1 MATAHRRSR
10 KRRGEKREPRRNVCG
25 ASCGNVIS
33 RHVAIGE
40 AFRLVPSLPRRTSS
54 FNASRKC
61 QAEGIVG
68 TRRRRRRRPPSF
80 SNPRSNTR
88 FLVFL
93 ATLLWTLSFLSFY
106 LSFFLFL
113 SFKFFSFLPPSFF
126 YWCVCSIHFLRG
138 FARFLRG
145 SLWVASILFYFNVF
159 FFLFVCLI
167 VWLIRVFFL
176 SGMFGIVYLDCK
188 SFFSESDE

>member
-1 MATAHRRSR
+1 MATARRRSR

-40 AFRLVPSLPRRTSS
+40 AFRLVPSLPFRGELALST
-54 FNASRKC
+54 ASRKC

-68 TRRRRRRRPPSF
+68 TRRPPPF

-93 ATLLWTLSFLSFY
+93 ATLLWIPLVPFY
-106 LSFFLFL
+106 LSLSLL
-113 SFKFFSFLPPSFF
+113 SFSPSCPPFFFFF
-126 YWCVCSIHFLRG
+126 YSCVCSIHFLRG
-138 FARFLRG
+138 FTRFLRG
-145 SLWVASILFYFNVF
+145 SLRSRFILMYFSS
-159 FFLFVCLI
+159 LF
-167 VWLIRVFFL
+167 
-176 SGMFGIVYLDCK
+176 
-188 SFFSESDE
+188 

>member
-1 MATAHRRSR
+1 MATARRRSR

-40 AFRLVPSLPRRTSS
+40 AFRLVPSLPFRGELALST
-54 FNASRKC
+54 ASRKC

-68 TRRRRRRRPPSF
+68 TRRPPPF

-93 ATLLWTLSFLSFY
+93 ATLLWISLVPFY
-106 LSFFLFL
+106 LSL
-113 SFKFFSFLPPSFF
+113 SFKFFSFLSPFLFFF
-126 YWCVCSIHFLRG
+126 YSCVCSIHFLRG
-138 FARFLRG
+138 FTRFLRDLLR
-145 SLWVASILFYFNVF
+145 SRFILMHFS
-159 FFLFVCLI
+159 FLF
-167 VWLIRVFFL
+167 
-176 SGMFGIVYLDCK
+176 
-188 SFFSESDE
+188 

>member
-1 MATAHRRSR
+1 MATARRRSR

-40 AFRLVPSLPRRTSS
+40 AFRLVPSLPFRGELALST
-54 FNASRKC
+54 ASRKC

-68 TRRRRRRRPPSF
+68 TRRPPPF

-93 ATLLWTLSFLSFY
+93 ATLLWISLVPFY
-106 LSFFLFL
+106 LSL
-113 SFKFFSFLPPSFF
+113 SFKFFSFLSPFLFFF
-126 YWCVCSIHFLRG
+126 YSCVCSIHFLRG
-138 FARFLRG
+138 FTRFLRG
-145 SLWVASILFYFNVF
+145 SLRSRFILMYFSS
-159 FFLFVCLI
+159 LF
-167 VWLIRVFFL
+167 
-176 SGMFGIVYLDCK
+176 
-188 SFFSESDE
+188 

>member
-1 MATAHRRSR
+1 MATARRRSR

-40 AFRLVPSLPRRTSS
+40 AFRLVPSLPFRGELALST
-54 FNASRKC
+54 ASRKC

-68 TRRRRRRRPPSF
+68 TRRPPPF

-93 ATLLWTLSFLSFY
+93 ATLLWISLVPFY
-106 LSFFLFL
+106 LSLSLL
-113 SFKFFSFLPPSFF
+113 SFSPSCPPFFFFFTRAFARFIFCAVFTRFLRDLLRSRFILMHFSFLF
-126 YWCVCSIHFLRG
+126 
-138 FARFLRG
+138 
-145 SLWVASILFYFNVF
+145 
-159 FFLFVCLI
+159 
-167 VWLIRVFFL
+167 
-176 SGMFGIVYLDCK
+176 
-188 SFFSESDE
+188 

>member
-1 MATAHRRSR
+1 MATARRRSR

-40 AFRLVPSLPRRTSS
+40 AFRLVPSLPFRGELALST
-54 FNASRKC
+54 ASRKC

-68 TRRRRRRRPPSF
+68 TRRPPPF

-93 ATLLWTLSFLSFY
+93 ATLLWIPLVPFY
-106 LSFFLFL
+106 LSLSLL
-113 SFKFFSFLPPSFF
+113 SFSPSCPPFFFF
-126 YWCVCSIHFLRG
+126 FTRA
-138 FARFLRG
+138 FARFIFCAVL
-145 SLWVASILFYFNVF
+145 LVFWLASISFYFNVF
-159 FFLFVCLI
+159 FFSFLIVCLI
-167 VWLIRVFFL
+167 VWLIRVFSPF
-176 SGMFGIVYLDCK
+176 GMFDGSWYCVSSDCK
-188 SFFSESDE
+188 SFFLESDE

>member
-1 MATAHRRSR
+1 MATARRRSR

-40 AFRLVPSLPRRTSS
+40 AFRLVPSLPFRGELALST
-54 FNASRKC
+54 ASRKC

-68 TRRRRRRRPPSF
+68 TRRPPPF

-93 ATLLWTLSFLSFY
+93 ATLLWISLVPFY
-106 LSFFLFL
+106 LSL
-113 SFKFFSFLPPSFF
+113 SFKFFSFLSPFLFFFFFVRLLDSF
-126 YWCVCSIHFLRG
+126 S
-138 FARFLRG
+138 ARFYSFSTWL
-145 SLWVASILFYFNVF
+145 ASISFYFNVF
-159 FFLFVCLI
+159 FF
-167 VWLIRVFFL
+167 
-176 SGMFGIVYLDCK
+176 
-188 SFFSESDE
+188 SFFDSLFD

>member
-1 MATAHRRSR
+1 MATARRRSR

-40 AFRLVPSLPRRTSS
+40 AFRLVPSLPFRGELALST
-54 FNASRKC
+54 ASRKC

-68 TRRRRRRRPPSF
+68 TRRPPPF

-93 ATLLWTLSFLSFY
+93 ATLLWIPLVPFY
-106 LSFFLFL
+106 LSLSLL
-113 SFKFFSFLPPSFF
+113 SFSPSCPPFFFF
-126 YWCVCSIHFLRG
+126 FTRA
-138 FARFLRG
+138 FARFIFCAVL
-145 SLWVASILFYFNVF
+145 LVFYVARFDLVLF
-159 FFLFVCLI
+159 
-167 VWLIRVFFL
+167 
-176 SGMFGIVYLDCK
+176 
-188 SFFSESDE
+188 